1 RFRKPP
7 LYPAELRG
15 RTRDPSNRRRRAFQA
30 PPGAPVPALAFAGLP
45 LALAMRQSRPGATGV
60 RMEAYLVEW
69 ANLLVRWLHLIAGI
83 AWIGASFHFIGL
95 DLSLERPKQE
105 RDRAKGVMGEQWAV
119 HGGGFYHKQKYL
131 LAPPA
136 LPERLHWFKW
146 EAYTTWLSGM

>member
-1 RFRKPP
+1 MLFGPPSRVQGDRKIGQ
-7 LYPAELRG
+7 YRSVIFAAR
-15 RTRDPSNRRRRAFQA
+15 PSPCLCDATISA
-30 PPGAPVPALAFAGLP
+30 
-45 LALAMRQSRPGATGV
+45 GATGV

-95 DLSLERPKQE
+95 DLTLEPPKEE

-131 LAPPA
+131 LATPA
-136 LPERLHWFKW
+136 
-146 EAYTTWLSGM
+146 